1 MSTRIGRAIFSSI
14 SRSRQAPSLLGG
26 SRQFV
31 SKTGNPILKITD
43 RASARIKQLMEKK
56 NDPDVIGVRV
66 GLKTRGCNG
75 LTYTMNYTSEED
87 LKKFDEVMDDPTS
100 GSKVVV
106 DAKAV
111 MFLIGT
117 EMDFVEDALSSEF
130 TFNNPNSKGEC
141 GCGQSFNV

>member
-14 SRSRQAPSLLGG
+14 SRSRQAPS

-87 LKKFDEVMDDPTS
+87 LKKFDEVIDDPTS